1 MAVDGGDQAMRIRI
15 GNGYDIHRL
24 VAGRP
29 LILGG
34 VTLEHPDGCGLDGHS
49 DADVLVHAVMDALL
63 GALSLGDIG
72 KYFPPTDPQWKGA
85 DSLQLLEQVVALV
98 RERGWQVMNVDAVV
112 IAERPKLKPHIQ
124 AMSSNIARRIGIEA
138 DAVGVK
144 ATTNEK
150 LGPEGREEGISCQ
163 AVALLGQP

>member
-1 MAVDGGDQAMRIRI
+1 MST
-15 GNGYDIHRL
+15 
-24 VAGRP
+24 GRF
-29 LILGG
+29 
-34 VTLEHPDGCGLDGHS
+34 GLDGHS

-72 KYFPPTDPQWKGA
+72 KYFPPTDPKWKGA

-98 RERGWQVMNVDAVV
+98 RERGWQVVNVDAVV
-112 IAERPKLKPHIQ
+112 IAERPKLKPHIE
-124 AMSSNIARRIGIEA
+124 AMRSNISRCIGIDP

-144 ATTNEK
+144 ATTNEQ

-163 AVALLGQP
+163 AVVLLGQP